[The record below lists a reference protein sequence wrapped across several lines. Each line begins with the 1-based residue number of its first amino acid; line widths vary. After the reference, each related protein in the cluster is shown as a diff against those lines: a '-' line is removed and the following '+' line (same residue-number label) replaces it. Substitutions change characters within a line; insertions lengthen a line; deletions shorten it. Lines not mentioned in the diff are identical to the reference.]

1 MFPVVKLTSGV
12 APFFLI
18 GGILLSQLN
27 LIGLGIILFSFAVAF
42 QLITLPVEFNA
53 SSRAKKLMVSE
64 GIIRNNEEHG
74 VNKVLGAAAL
84 TYVAGALMALFEL
97 LKFVM
102 IFFQGEDE

>member
-1 MFPVVKLTSGV
+1 
-12 APFFLI
+12 
-18 GGILLSQLN
+18 
-27 LIGLGIILFSFAVAF
+27 
-42 QLITLPVEFNA
+42 
-53 SSRAKKLMVSE
+53 
-64 GIIRNNEEHG
+64 